1 MDLLDSTAVAMLAGC
16 ALLLLTGLWT
26 RRRARGN
33 PAMSDPL
40 ERDTVRDWPPQAVRI
55 LTLPE
60 RRAYELMRRAFPRRL
75 ILAQVPLARFISVPP
90 QQSYREWLSR
100 VGRQHV
106 DLVLCDSSSRVIA
119 AVEIRSPMASDRSI
133 ERHDR
138 VAEVL
143 TAAGIPVTVWRED
156 ALPEPAQV
164 RELLRRNTLDV
175 DDEFDARGPLPLPE
189 IHELLAEGDEQAFQ
203 GGSDPVAST
212 FFASLDGP
220 IERSATSA

>member
-1 MDLLDSTAVAMLAGC
+1 MDLLDSSAVAMLAGC
-16 ALLLLTGLWT
+16 AVLLLTGLWT
-26 RRRARGN
+26 RRRWRGN
-33 PAMSDPL
+33 SVLPNSSAP
-40 ERDTVRDWPPQAVRI
+40 DTVRDWPPQAVRI

-90 QQSYREWLSR
+90 QQPYREWLSR
-100 VGRQHV
+100 VGRQHI

-119 AVEIRSPMASDRSI
+119 AVEIRSPMASARSI

-143 TAAGIPVTVWRED
+143 TAAGIPVTIWRED
-156 ALPEPAQV
+156 ALPEPAKV
-164 RELLRRNTLDV
+164 RELLRRNTLDG
-175 DDEFDARGPLPLPE
+175 DEEFDERGPLPLPE
-189 IHELLAEGDEQAFQ
+189 IHELLAEGDVQAFQ

-212 FFASLDGP
+212 FFANLDGP
-220 IERSATSA
+220 TEHSASSA